1 MCVCYFSIA
10 EYKFILVEYSMFW
23 QFCKS
28 TEEHIGD
35 EIFVFREDI
44 ALYNSNLVMQRLPD
58 VFYVFILTD
67 CDPVW

>member
-1 MCVCYFSIA
+1 
-10 EYKFILVEYSMFW
+10 MFW